1 MKHLRPLGEQ
11 GGILIFV
18 NRIGLVND
26 LSHNLRVMGFACIG
40 LHGDMIQTERDM
52 AISEFRQGHV
62 TILVATDVAGRG
74 LDIKSVKTVINYD
87 MAWDLDS
94 HIHRIG
100 RTGRAGEKGVAYT
113 MITQKEG
120 HLAAQLVPHLEASQQ
135 PIPDELRILAAQVS
149 VPSTIPYLMYSTYGN
164 RLFWISMVRGDVQ

>member
-1 MKHLRPLGEQ
+1 MAYLHPLSKQ
-11 GGILIFV
+11 GGVLIFV

-26 LSHNLRVMGFACIG
+26 LSHNLRVMGFECIG
-40 LHGDMIQTERDM
+40 LHGDMIQAERDK
-52 AISEFRQGHV
+52 AISEFRQGRV
-62 TILVATDVAGRG
+62 SILVATDVAGRG
-74 LDIKSVKTVINYD
+74 LDIKSVRTVINYD
-87 MAWDLDS
+87 AALDLDS

-135 PIPDELRILAAQVS
+135 PVPAELRILATQVS
-149 VPSTIPYLMYSTYGN
+149 IPLTIPCSTFQMRKSIISKIYYSG
-164 RLFWISMVRGDVQ
+164 